1 MSLSPRLLALRDALT
16 VVDERAPL
24 LERTLPL
31 VTESE
36 ANQRDRWGKAKR
48 AKAQRAAVPMALAP
62 TARIRPWLTMAPL
75 VVVLTRI
82 APRELDDDNAVSAMK
97 ACRDG
102 VADALGINDRDP
114 RLVWIVDQR
123 RGTAAVQVSL
133 YAAGTGPNSRES
145 TQPAEMV
152 QSAKRRNGGTVA
164 ARTIDSSGG
173 VENDSAD

>member
-16 VVDERAPL
+16 VVDERKPL
-24 LERTLPL
+24 LECTLPL

-48 AKAQRAAVPMALAP
+48 AKAQRSAAFLAL
-62 TARIRPWLTMAPL
+62 RQSVSLRGGPL

-133 YAAGTGPNSRES
+133 YAAGTGANSRES
-145 TQPAEMV
+145 AQPSEMV
-152 QSAKRRNGGTVA
+152 QSGKRRNGGTVA
-164 ARTIDSSGG
+164 ARTIDSDGG